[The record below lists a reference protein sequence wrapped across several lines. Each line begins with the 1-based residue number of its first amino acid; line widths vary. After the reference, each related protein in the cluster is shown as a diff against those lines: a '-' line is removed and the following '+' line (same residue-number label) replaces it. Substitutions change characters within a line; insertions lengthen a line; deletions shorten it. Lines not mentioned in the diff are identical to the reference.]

1 MNLRKEILEL
11 ISLKQEGG
19 YWDFKREWYHTDKK
33 DDLLHDIIC
42 MANNVENHDGYIII
56 GVDEEC
62 NYSIRDISNDVN
74 RKNTQKIVDFL
85 KDKQFAGGVR
95 PLVYVEPLKIFNEG
109 TIDVIVIKNSYNTP
123 FYLTKRHGKVNANNV
138 YTRVMDSNTAIDSS
152 ADLIHI
158 EYLWKKRFRL
168 ISTPLERVKYYLQFP
183 QDWADSP
190 EDSDCV
196 VKYYKYYPEY
206 KIEYTLSDDESSDG
220 YVYYLFNQTDTR
232 PHWREINIFYYQ
244 TQIEYMQGICLDG
257 GRYFTSAPLMDGV
270 SLANHFNWDI
280 AFRYFIKD
288 SLNYIVHKFYYTPD
302 GDEESHSHDQLMECV
317 LLFDTENELLQF
329 KEFVKKEWTNKADY
343 DDNIHLPYFPKIDGY
358 VMGEFEKQYKNVQI
372 LQRML
377 KKFRNNNF

>member
-1 MNLRKEILEL
+1 MTLHEEILEL
-11 ISLKQEGG
+11 IYLKQEGG

-56 GVDEEC
+56 GIDEEN
-62 NYSIRDISNDVN
+62 NYSICDISNDVN
-74 RKNTQKIVDFL
+74 RKNTQMIVDFL
-85 KDKQFAGGVR
+85 REKSFAGGIR
-95 PLVYVEPLKIFNEG
+95 PLVYVETLKFSSE
-109 TIDVIVIKNSYNTP
+109 TIDVITIKNSYNTP
-123 FYLTKRHGKVNANNV
+123 FYLTKRYSKVNANNI
-138 YTRVMDSNTAIDSS
+138 YTRVMDSNTPVDTS

-168 ISTPLERVKYYLQFP
+168 ISTPMERVQYYLQFP
-183 QDWADSP
+183 QDW
-190 EDSDCV
+190 EDSTEESDYEV
-196 VKYYKYYPEY
+196 KYYPEY
-206 KIEYTLSDDESSDG
+206 KIEYTLSDDESCDG

-232 PHWREINIFYYQ
+232 PHWREINIFYHQ

-257 GRYFTSAPLMDGV
+257 GRYFTSAPLMDGI
-270 SLANHFNWDI
+270 SLTDYPDWDI

-302 GDEESHSHDQLMECV
+302 GDEESHSHDQFMKCV

-329 KEFVKKEWTNKADY
+329 KEFAKKEWTNKADY
-343 DDNIHLPYFPKIDGY
+343 DDNIHLPYFPKIDDY
-358 VMGEFEKQYKNVQI
+358 VMSEFEKQYKNVQI